1 MDRTADCEE
10 LQLLFSQA
18 ALEGGRKSRWPA
30 AILVVGVGCRGGC
43 GWLCRWRLIKTGWGP
58 RTGKTD
64 GRVWCS
70 INTTRH
76 SPAATG
82 CSSGVFI
89 ARTPGAAVV
98 DRCAGY
104 WWSAGVQD
112 RRADL
117 TVKVSKAQINRLK
130 VKITTTKWWCHLC
143 LRRWTRTTWIV
154 RLRWSLVSALAL
166 FPSWDLILE
175 NLCLV

>member
-1 MDRTADCEE
+1 MDPTADCEE

-43 GWLCRWRLIKTGWGP
+43 GWLSRWRLIKTGWGP

-117 TVKVSKAQINRLK
+117 TVKVSKTQINRLK
-130 VKITTTKWWCHLC
+130 VKITTTKLMMSSVFTSVNSHYVD
-143 LRRWTRTTWIV
+143 RPTSMIV
-154 RLRWSLVSALAL
+154 GFRARSVSLMR
-166 FPSWDLILE
+166 P
-175 NLCLV
+175 